1 MRHLLSSLCFVS
13 FLFSACGPTD
23 SGPVTAG
30 GAAGTGGKAAG
41 GAGSSGLSG
50 SSGSS
55 GSSDEGGAAGDTSA
69 AGAAGAAGPTDP
81 SVCAESGQGQIE
93 LTVTGLPKT
102 VAASIVISG
111 PQDALESE
119 STTLSN
125 APAGTYTVRAKRV
138 YDDNPLV
145 RTAYDALVAPA
156 AFCLE
161 DDAELAVAVNYAK
174 VVPSNQLWT
183 INGGGGKAPLLGFAA
198 STLTDSGSPEATST
212 VELPVGTSMAFDHE
226 GNLWAAGATVAEP
239 TVARYAAA
247 WLAGVGVAHAD
258 FAFNLALDCVPAVKA
273 VALDASGN
281 VWLSACGKRLVRI
294 ARPDTTPGADEEP
307 IDIVPSVTL
316 SGLSEQNEDLA
327 FDSAGNL
334 WVAAGG
340 RVLRFDQA
348 RLASDDAEAADLVLE
363 VTSDDATPQAL
374 AANFLAFD
382 VAGNLWAGDFAGN
395 SVFEIGKAE
404 LAARGANTVVAKARV
419 TLAVAALI
427 SRPAFDAEGSL
438 WLSLAAGQFGKLT
451 AAQLAVSSSAG
462 APTRPEFVISSGDV
476 RYADG
481 LAFFPAA
488 SGLPLPSAQP

>member
-1 MRHLLSSLCFVS
+1 MRHVLSSLCLASV
-13 FLFSACGPTD
+13 LFSACGPTD

-41 GAGSSGLSG
+41 GAGPSAGTSASGASG
-50 SSGSS
+50 AG
-55 GSSDEGGAAGDTSA
+55 DGGDAAGEAGAPDA
-69 AGAAGAAGPTDP
+69 PGAAGAPGP

-93 LTVTGLPKT
+93 LMVTGLPKT

-111 PQDALESE
+111 ASEALESE
-119 STTLSN
+119 STTLSD

-145 RTAYDALVAPA
+145 RTAYDAQVEPA

-161 DDAELAVAVNYAK
+161 ADTELAVAVNYAK
-174 VVPSNQLWT
+174 VAPSNQLWT
-183 INGGGGKAPLLGFAA
+183 LNGGGGRAPLLGFDA
-198 STLTDSGSPEATST
+198 SKLTDSGSPEATTS
-212 VELPVGTSMAFDHE
+212 VELPVGTSMVFDHD

-239 TVARYAAA
+239 TVARYASA
-247 WLAGVGVAHAD
+247 WLAGVGEPHAD
-258 FAFNLALDCVPAVKA
+258 FAFNLALGCVPAVKA

-281 VWLSACGKRLVRI
+281 VWLSACNKRIVRI
-294 ARPDTTPGADEEP
+294 DRPDTTPGADEES

-327 FDSAGNL
+327 FDRAGNL
-334 WVAAGG
+334 WLAAGG
-340 RVLRFDQA
+340 RVLRFDHA
-348 RLASDDAEAADLVLE
+348 RLASDDADAPDLVLD

-395 SVFEIGKAE
+395 AVFELGKAD
-404 LAARGANTVVAKARV
+404 LDARGANTVVAKVRV
-419 TLAVAALI
+419 TLAVQALI

-438 WLSLAAGQFGKLT
+438 WLSLSAGKFGKLT
-451 AAQLAVSSSAG
+451 AEQLAVSSSAA
-462 APTRPEFVISSGDV
+462 APTNPAFVISSSDV
-476 RYADG
+476 GYADG
-481 LAFFPAA
+481 LSFFPAA
-488 SGLPLPSAQP
+488 SGLPLASAQP